1 MSRIAGVIG
10 PVSPD
15 ESESLIAKLLDP
27 MRRESSDVAVTC
39 GDADVLTSCGAIRS
53 LSLESAEPLW
63 NENRTVICLLS
74 GNAFTNAADR
84 QWLRSRGHCLMNTDS
99 TGLVHLYEEHGLG
112 SLPFLNGWFSGVL
125 LDLRRRQTVLFND
138 RYGLSRIYLHQKD
151 SRLYF
156 SSEAKSLLAVLPA
169 LRELDP
175 RGLGEWFSCGCAL
188 GNRTLFRGI
197 SLLPPGSAWV
207 FSADRTLKKESY
219 FRPSEWENQPQ
230 LSPEEHYQQLTKV
243 FPRILKHYTN
253 GSEPSAM
260 SLTGGLDGR
269 MIMAW
274 ARPNPGELPC
284 YTFNGSYRDCAD
296 VRIAR
301 KVAAACGQPHQTI
314 SVGDEFL
321 AQFPLLAEQTVRISD
336 GAMDASGAAELYVN
350 RMARQIAPVRLTGNY
365 GSEIL
370 RRHVAFGPGALSS
383 RIFSADFAPSLAA
396 AAHNYFEEASEN
408 RLSFIAF
415 KQVPWHHY
423 ARLAVE
429 QSQVTLRSPFLDNDL
444 VALAFQAQP
453 EAAASLAPSLRLVAE
468 GNPALGSI
476 PTDRG
481 ITYPADRATNRVRHS
496 IQEFLAK
503 AEYAYDYGMPNWLA
517 PIDKVLKPFCFE
529 RLFLGRQK
537 FCHFRSWYCHQLA
550 GYLKEVLLD
559 PGSRSRFYLN
569 GPALEPLVNAHIK
582 GVRNYTVEIQKLLS
596 IELLH
601 RTLLTSD
608 LSSGSRLYEAAN
620 CLPSSAIRSSSSAP
634 LSNPC
639 SP

>member
-15 ESESLIAKLLDP
+15 ESESLLRKLLQP
-27 MRRESSDVAVTC
+27 MRRELSDIAITC
-39 GDADVLTSCGAIRS
+39 GDASVSASCGAILSRS
-53 LSLESAEPLW
+53 PQSAEPIW
-63 NENRTVICLLS
+63 NENRNVVCLIS
-74 GNAFTNAADR
+74 GNAFTNSADR
-84 QWLRSRGHCLMNTDS
+84 QWLRSRGHCLTDTDS

-112 SLPFLNGWFSGVL
+112 SLPLLNGWFSGVL

-151 SRLYF
+151 GRLYF

-219 FRPSEWENQPQ
+219 FRPSGWENQPP
-230 LSPEEHYQQLTKV
+230 LSPGEYYQQLTKV

-253 GSEPSAM
+253 GSELIAM

-274 ARPNPGELPC
+274 ARPTPGELPC

-321 AQFPLLAEQTVRISD
+321 AQFPRLAEQTVRISD
-336 GAMDASGAAELYVN
+336 GAMDVSGAAELYAN
-350 RMARQIAPVRLTGNY
+350 RIARQIAPVRLTGNY

-370 RRHVAFGPGALSS
+370 RRHVAFRPGALSS
-383 RIFSADFAPSLAA
+383 QIFSPDFAPSLAA
-396 AAHNYFEEASEN
+396 AAYSYSEEAGGN

-423 ARLAVE
+423 ARFAVE
-429 QSQVTLRSPFLDNDL
+429 RAQLTLRSPFLDNDL
-444 VALAFQAQP
+444 VALAFQAPP
-453 EAAASLAPSLRLVAE
+453 EVAASLAPVLRLIVE

-481 ITYPADRATNRVRHS
+481 ITYPADRVTNRVHRS

-517 PIDKVLKPFCFE
+517 PIDKLFSPFRFE

-537 FCHFRSWYCHQLA
+537 FCHFRSWYRHQLA

-559 PGSRSRFYLN
+559 PRSRSRFYGN
-569 GPALEPLVNAHIK
+569 GQALEPLVNAHIK
-582 GVRNYTVEIQKLLS
+582 GVRNHTVEIHKLLS

-608 LSSGSRLYEAAN
+608 L
-620 CLPSSAIRSSSSAP
+620 
-634 LSNPC
+634 
-639 SP
+639 